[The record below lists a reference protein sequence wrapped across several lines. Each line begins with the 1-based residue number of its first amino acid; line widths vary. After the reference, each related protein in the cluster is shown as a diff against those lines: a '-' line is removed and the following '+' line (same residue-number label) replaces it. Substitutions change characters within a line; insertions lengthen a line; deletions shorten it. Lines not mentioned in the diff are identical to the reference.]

1 MRGGRWLICPELL
14 QVLWKEIQSLQMEAE
29 LDYNSYDNLK
39 RQGGGGGW
47 GGEGGRGYGAD
58 QQRATLSKNMRV
70 TERKLSR
77 LLAGASMYE
86 DSDSSRGNLFLSS
99 QCKLLARVE
108 NFQENANYDPL
119 ESAYKHILKYIEILL
134 FQSWKNWHSS
144 I

>member
-1 MRGGRWLICPELL
+1 
-14 QVLWKEIQSLQMEAE
+14 MEAE

-39 RQGGGGGW
+39 RQSGGGGGW

-108 NFQENANYDPL
+108 NFQENKNYDPL